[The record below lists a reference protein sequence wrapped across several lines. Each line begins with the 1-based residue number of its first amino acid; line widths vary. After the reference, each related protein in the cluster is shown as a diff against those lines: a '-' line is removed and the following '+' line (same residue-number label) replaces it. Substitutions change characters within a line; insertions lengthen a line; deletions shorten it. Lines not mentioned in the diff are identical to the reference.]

1 MLKNTYCREYG
12 NLPCDECN
20 KKLEEKKAMSKY
32 MPFINIPNVEMKSS
46 KSKPMNKTK
55 FTKVAV
61 ENSAQFEDNK
71 SYYFITEWGEIT
83 KDVFISAV
91 DFTEYS
97 YRYKHFLE
105 ESPDREDEMREM
117 LEDTN
122 EHLKLI
128 KQYYLSP
135 ELNQRIKKIDSLLQ
149 SLKQEK

>member
-1 MLKNTYCREYG
+1 MELTNEEKCTYCREYG

-71 SYYFITEWGEIT
+71 SYYFITEWG
-83 KDVFISAV
+83 
-91 DFTEYS
+91 
-97 YRYKHFLE
+97 LC
-105 ESPDREDEMREM
+105 
-117 LEDTN
+117 
-122 EHLKLI
+122 
-128 KQYYLSP
+128 
-135 ELNQRIKKIDSLLQ
+135 LQ
-149 SLKQEK
+149 